1 MRLVLVGAAAAAL
14 AFGSDIKGTYVEART
29 ADVFTGP
36 CFANAEVNLVGDE
49 AVLGWKIEKGEYNGV
64 DISGLSIVAAV
75 KASGTLGDVHT
86 TAYPV
91 KSVLILD
98 ERATKEQQQ
107 ALMAFARK
115 MSGDLLQDVVR
126 TEVRPISV
134 EFQNNNV
141 HSMRAKMTAGE
152 LARVETRPIND
163 KDHLCTNEEVWYSP
177 LTKVEH
183 AMAGVATQHDSKVD
197 GLGSKWSSPDKR
209 SAFVGT
215 FSLEDK
221 TASD

>member
-64 DISGLSIVAAV
+64 DISGLSIVAAI

-115 MSGDLLQDVVR
+115 ISGDLLQDVVR
-126 TEVRPISV
+126 TEVRPIW
-134 EFQNNNV
+134 F
-141 HSMRAKMTAGE
+141 RAIRGGFRWQSSANCLGCQRKTGRNSWPGWKVF
-152 LARVETRPIND
+152 LA
-163 KDHLCTNEEVWYSP
+163 
-177 LTKVEH
+177 
-183 AMAGVATQHDSKVD
+183 
-197 GLGSKWSSPDKR
+197 
-209 SAFVGT
+209 
-215 FSLEDK
+215 
-221 TASD
+221 